1 MNIIE
6 IIAQDVFDKVRGRF
20 SNLEMGNEEGAVT
33 SNPKEA
39 RFFDFD
45 FTIED
50 KNLGRVSVSINER
63 GSLKIF
69 YSQGITEG
77 VDSVSTGIWYDFL
90 KEMRY
95 FAKRRM
101 LVFDTRDITK
111 GNLNKNDFQYL
122 AQNGSKEDNMNESK
136 MYGTPTR
143 SYKTLENKKKKFKTR
158 MVIRHSEAVD
168 ESVPGAR
175 SRKIEAIFIENH
187 LGERYKMLV
196 NSLKTAGAMLRH
208 VANGG
213 VPYDN
218 VGKRI
223 TEMGTQMAELASF
236 RRHASLHDSMNSE
249 ANEILE
255 RCNAKFMEIRSTL
268 EGLSKPNYYEAWV
281 ENFEPSMEEG
291 FDLDEATLEDYKSK
305 FTVNKFEENLA
316 QYFPLVHK
324 IMQETGTVELEEF
337 VSEGAMDSESIFKQY
352 SQYSKEDLM
361 QEFPNITPKDA
372 QTIVNYSQYA
382 WDFVK
387 SGATKQP
394 EFINAKNQV
403 IQRVQQAMSGG
414 GESKVGFEAFES
426 WADSVVEGTLNPDM
440 LGLLIELLQTGLTF
454 GGNDAFGAIAALENI
469 GMSNHRDW
477 DKLEAALRGAAGA
490 NPDGDPKDVI
500 VPWLQKDDPEAAAE
514 IQRMTEPQQA
524 EPAPADPS
532 AAPVEPPVA
541 EGFDP
546 VEQAYYDWS
555 QILQKDGYRNP
566 NVSGADALELVAGD
580 YRGPDGYVSTIRN
593 ILTYVKQNRAVLGKA
608 VSDHKTVKDC
618 IIDIKKEY
626 PQFYQAAQQPEGVDE
641 GPADEPVHQDPDADD
656 KRWDDMDES
665 EDSMDNAEIKEP
677 RQASTREIAETVM
690 SFCDKENMTFPKGEE
705 GVIIR
710 CGKMYGPR
718 GEQLAK
724 GLIEHI
730 KQQREAKEAQRSA
743 VMQFEE
749 IRRLAGLVK

>member
-33 SNPKEA
+33 SNPREA

-45 FTIED
+45 FTIEEQ
-50 KNLGRVSVSINER
+50 NLGRVSVSINER

-77 VDSVSTGIWYDFL
+77 VDSVSTSIWYDFL

-122 AQNGSKEDNMNESK
+122 AQNGSKEDNMNEAK

-143 SYKTLENKKKKFKTR
+143 SYKTLENKKKNFKTR

-175 SRKIEAIFIENH
+175 SRKIEAIYIENH

-208 VANGG
+208 VSNGG

-255 RCNAKFMEIRSTL
+255 RCNAKFMEIRKTL
-268 EGLSKPNYYEAWV
+268 EGLSKPNFYEAWV
-281 ENFEPSMEEG
+281 ENFEPSMEQG
-291 FDLDEATLEDYKSK
+291 FELDEATLEDYKSK

-316 QYFPLVHK
+316 QYFPLVHS
-324 IMQETGTVELEEF
+324 IMQETGTVDLETV
-337 VSEGAMDSESIFKQY
+337 VSEGAMDSEAIWKQY

-361 QEFPNITPKDA
+361 QEFPELTPKDA

-403 IQRVQQAMSGG
+403 VQRVQQAMSGG
-414 GESKVGFEAFES
+414 SLDDSKPAVGFEAFES
-426 WADSVVEGTLNPDM
+426 WADSVVEGTLNPDT
-440 LGLLIELLQTGLTF
+440 LGQLIELLQTGLTF
-454 GGNDAFGAIAALENI
+454 GGNDAFGAIESLENI

-500 VPWLQKDDPEAAAE
+500 IPWLQKDDPEAAAE
-514 IQRMTEPQQA
+514 IQRMMEPQQAAPA
-524 EPAPADPS
+524 EPAPA
-532 AAPVEPPVA
+532 EPPVA
-541 EGFDP
+541 EAEGDEGEAY
-546 VEQAYYDWS
+546 VACIVQHNRSGQAMVQRTKPISRDRAEEVIRHALSKNTFVHPPFMTIYPAS
-555 QILQKDGYRNP
+555 AGKLDG
-566 NVSGADALELVAGD
+566 
-580 YRGPDGYVSTIRN
+580 STIMAK
-593 ILTYVKQNRAVLGKA
+593 YPDM
-608 VSDHKTVKDC
+608 S
-618 IIDIKKEY
+618 KE
-626 PQFYQAAQQPEGVDE
+626 GMRE

-656 KRWDDMDES
+656 KRFDDMDEA
-665 EDSMDNAEIKEP
+665 EDSMDNAEVKEP
-677 RQASTREIAETVM
+677 RQASTREIAETIM
-690 SFCDKENMTFPKGEE
+690 SFCNTEDMTFPKGEE

-718 GEQLAK
+718 GEALATR
-724 GLIEHI
+724 LVDDI
-730 KQQREAKEAQRSA
+730 KQQREAMEAQRSA
-743 VMQFEE
+743 QHQFEE

>member
-33 SNPKEA
+33 SNPREA

-45 FTIED
+45 FTIEEQ
-50 KNLGRVSVSINER
+50 NLGRVSVSINER

-291 FDLDEATLEDYKSK
+291 FELDEATLEDYKSK

-316 QYFPLVHK
+316 QYFPLIHK

-337 VSEGAMDSESIFKQY
+337 VSEGATDANAIWNRYGHY
-352 SQYSKEDLM
+352 SVEDLM
-361 QEFPNITPKDA
+361 QEFPNLSPKDA
-372 QTIVNYSQYA
+372 QTIVNYAEYGWTSSNPQKFR
-382 WDFVK
+382 DEV
-387 SGATKQP
+387 
-394 EFINAKNQV
+394 V
-403 IQRVQQAMSGG
+403 QRVQQAMSG

-426 WADSVVEGTLNPDM
+426 WADSVVEGTLNPDT
-440 LGLLIELLQTGLTF
+440 LGQLIELLQTGLTF
-454 GGNDAFGAIAALENI
+454 GGNDAFGAIESLENI

-500 VPWLQKDDPEAAAE
+500 IPWLQKDDPEAAAE
-514 IQRMTEPQQA
+514 IQRMMEPQQA
-524 EPAPADPS
+524 EPAPADP
-532 AAPVEPPVA
+532 AVAPVEPPVA
-541 EGFDP
+541 EAREFGS
-546 VEQAYYDWS
+546 YYDE
-555 QILQKDGYRNP
+555 
-566 NVSGADALELVAGD
+566 NVAQQVFNQD
-580 YRGPDGYVSTIRN
+580 PDITSEDEV
-593 ILTYVKQNRAVLGKA
+593 LNRAYAIVKA
-608 VSDHKTVKDC
+608 EQGNKFARYKFNYDEDFPSDIVSNYFHLKN
-618 IIDIKKEY
+618 
-626 PQFYQAAQQPEGVDE
+626 QGVAE
-641 GPADEPVHQDPDADD
+641 GPADEPVHPNDDADD

-677 RQASTREIAETVM
+677 QQASTREIAETVM

-743 VMQFEE
+743 TMQFEE

>member
-158 MVIRHSEAVD
+158 MVIRHSESVD

-175 SRKIEAIFIENH
+175 SRKIDSIFIENH
-187 LGERYKMLV
+187 LGERYKMPV

-208 VANGG
+208 VANEG

-223 TEMGTQMAELASF
+223 IEMGTQMAELASF
-236 RRHASLHDSMNSE
+236 RRHASLHDSMNTE

-337 VSEGAMDSESIFKQY
+337 VSEGSMDSESIFKQY

-546 VEQAYYDWS
+546 AEQDYKKWEE
-555 QILQKDGYRNP
+555 ILYPHGN
-566 NVSGADALELVAGD
+566 GAAAFDLLNGNET
-580 YRGPDGYVSTIRN
+580 TIRN
-593 ILTYVKQNRAVLGKA
+593 ILAYVKQNRQVLGKE
-608 VSDHKTVKDC
+608 VSPETGRTVKDA
-618 IIDIKKEY
+618 IIDIKNEY
-626 PQFYQAAQQPEGVDE
+626 PQQYQAATQPEPSVAE
-641 GPADEPVHQDPDADD
+641 DD
-656 KRWDDMDES
+656 

>member
-1 MNIIE
+1 LHKYANMNIIE

-158 MVIRHSEAVD
+158 MVIRHSESVD

-175 SRKIEAIFIENH
+175 SRKIDSIFIENH
-187 LGERYKMLV
+187 LGERYKMPV

-208 VANGG
+208 VANEG

-223 TEMGTQMAELASF
+223 IEMGTQMAELASF
-236 RRHASLHDSMNSE
+236 RRHASLHDSMNTE

-337 VSEGAMDSESIFKQY
+337 VSEGSMDSESIFKQY

-546 VEQAYYDWS
+546 AEQDYKKWEE
-555 QILQKDGYRNP
+555 ILYPHGN
-566 NVSGADALELVAGD
+566 GAAAFDLLNGNET
-580 YRGPDGYVSTIRN
+580 TIRN
-593 ILTYVKQNRAVLGKA
+593 ILAYVKQNRQVLGKE
-608 VSDHKTVKDC
+608 VSPETGRTVKDA
-618 IIDIKKEY
+618 IIDIKNEY
-626 PQFYQAAQQPEGVDE
+626 PQQYQAATQPEPSVAE
-641 GPADEPVHQDPDADD
+641 DD
-656 KRWDDMDES
+656 

>member
-158 MVIRHSEAVD
+158 MVIRHSESVD

-175 SRKIEAIFIENH
+175 SRKIDSIFIENH
-187 LGERYKMLV
+187 LGERYKMPV

-208 VANGG
+208 VANEG

-223 TEMGTQMAELASF
+223 IEMGTQMAELASF

-324 IMQETGTVELEEF
+324 IMQETGTIDLEDV
-337 VSEGAMDSESIFKQY
+337 VSEDEVSEDY
-352 SQYSKEDLM
+352 ND
-361 QEFPNITPKDA
+361 
-372 QTIVNYSQYA
+372 QT
-382 WDFVK
+382 D
-387 SGATKQP
+387 
-394 EFINAKNQV
+394 
-403 IQRVQQAMSGG
+403 
-414 GESKVGFEAFES
+414 ESKIGFDAFES
-426 WADSVVEGTLNPDM
+426 WADAVVEGTLNPDT
-440 LGLLIELLQTGLTF
+440 LGQLIELLQTGLTF

-524 EPAPADPS
+524 APVEPAAAPAEPE

-541 EGFDP
+541 
-546 VEQAYYDWS
+546 
-555 QILQKDGYRNP
+555 
-566 NVSGADALELVAGD
+566 
-580 YRGPDGYVSTIRN
+580 
-593 ILTYVKQNRAVLGKA
+593 
-608 VSDHKTVKDC
+608 
-618 IIDIKKEY
+618 KE
-626 PQFYQAAQQPEGVDE
+626 EE
-641 GPADEPVHQDPDADD
+641 
-656 KRWDDMDES
+656 
-665 EDSMDNAEIKEP
+665 EDSMDNAEGAP
-677 RQASTREIAETVM
+677 RNASTREIAETVM
-690 SFCDKENMTFPKGEE
+690 SFFNKENMTFPKGEE

-718 GEQLAK
+718 GEQLAER
-724 GLIEHI
+724 LIDHI
-730 KQQREAKEAQRSA
+730 KQQREAMEAQRSA
-743 VMQFEE
+743 VVQFEE

>member
-1 MNIIE
+1 
-6 IIAQDVFDKVRGRF
+6 
-20 SNLEMGNEEGAVT
+20 
-33 SNPKEA
+33 
-39 RFFDFD
+39 
-45 FTIED
+45 
-50 KNLGRVSVSINER
+50 
-63 GSLKIF
+63 
-69 YSQGITEG
+69 
-77 VDSVSTGIWYDFL
+77 
-90 KEMRY
+90 
-95 FAKRRM
+95 
-101 LVFDTRDITK
+101 
-111 GNLNKNDFQYL
+111 
-122 AQNGSKEDNMNESK
+122 
-136 MYGTPTR
+136 
-143 SYKTLENKKKKFKTR
+143 

-255 RCNAKFMEIRSTL
+255 RCNAKFMEIRKTL
-268 EGLSKPNYYEAWV
+268 EGLSKPNFYEAWV

-291 FDLDEATLEDYKSK
+291 FELDEATLEDYKSK

-316 QYFPLVHK
+316 QYFPLIHK

-337 VSEGAMDSESIFKQY
+337 VSEGATDANAIWNRYGHY
-352 SQYSKEDLM
+352 SVEDLM
-361 QEFPNITPKDA
+361 QEFPNLSPKDA
-372 QTIVNYSQYA
+372 QTIVNYAEYGWTSSNPQKFR
-382 WDFVK
+382 DEV
-387 SGATKQP
+387 
-394 EFINAKNQV
+394 V
-403 IQRVQQAMSGG
+403 QRVQQAMSG

-426 WADSVVEGTLNPDM
+426 WADSVVEGTLNPDT
-440 LGLLIELLQTGLTF
+440 LGQLIELLQTGLTF
-454 GGNDAFGAIAALENI
+454 GGNDAFGAIESLENI

-500 VPWLQKDDPEAAAE
+500 IPWLQKDDPEAAAE
-514 IQRMTEPQQA
+514 IQRMMEPQQA
-524 EPAPADPS
+524 EPAPADPA

-541 EGFDP
+541 EAREFGS
-546 VEQAYYDWS
+546 YYDE
-555 QILQKDGYRNP
+555 K
-566 NVSGADALELVAGD
+566 VAQQVFEQD
-580 YRGPDGYVSTIRN
+580 PDITSEDEV
-593 ILTYVKQNRAVLGKA
+593 LNRAYAIVKA
-608 VSDHKTVKDC
+608 DQGNKFARYKFNYDEDFPSDIVSNYFHLKN
-618 IIDIKKEY
+618 
-626 PQFYQAAQQPEGVDE
+626 QGVAE
-641 GPADEPVHQDPDADD
+641 GPADEPVHPNDDADD

-677 RQASTREIAETVM
+677 QQASTREIAETVM

-743 VMQFEE
+743 AMQFEE

>member
-6 IIAQDVFDKVRGRF
+6 IIAQDIFDKVRGRF
-20 SNLEMGNEEGAVT
+20 SNLEMGNEEGSVT

-45 FTIED
+45 FMIEEQ
-50 KNLGRVSVSINER
+50 NLGRVSISINER

-77 VDSVSTGIWYDFL
+77 VDSVSTSVWYDFL

-122 AQNGSKEDNMNESK
+122 AQNGSKEENMNESK

-175 SRKIEAIFIENH
+175 SRKIDSIFIENH
-187 LGERYKMLV
+187 LGERYKMPI

-208 VANGG
+208 VANEGL
-213 VPYDN
+213 PYDN
-218 VGKRI
+218 VGKKI
-223 TEMGTQMAELASF
+223 IEMGTQMAELASF
-236 RRHASLHDSMNSE
+236 RRHASLHDSMNTE

-291 FDLDEATLEDYKSK
+291 FDLDEATLEDYKAK
-305 FTVNKFEENLA
+305 FTVNRFEENLA

-324 IMQETGTVELEEF
+324 IMQETGTIDLEAV
-337 VSEGAMDSESIFKQY
+337 VSEDDVT
-352 SQYSKEDLM
+352 EDY
-361 QEFPNITPKDA
+361 ND
-372 QTIVNYSQYA
+372 QT
-382 WDFVK
+382 D
-387 SGATKQP
+387 
-394 EFINAKNQV
+394 
-403 IQRVQQAMSGG
+403 
-414 GESKVGFEAFES
+414 ESKIGFDAFES
-426 WADSVVEGTLNPDM
+426 WAESVVEGTLNPDT
-440 LGLLIELLQTGLTF
+440 LGQLIELLQTGLTF
-454 GGNDAFGAIAALENI
+454 GGNDAFGAIEALENI

-524 EPAPADPS
+524 EP
-532 AAPVEPPVA
+532 VEPPVA
-541 EGFDP
+541 
-546 VEQAYYDWS
+546 
-555 QILQKDGYRNP
+555 
-566 NVSGADALELVAGD
+566 
-580 YRGPDGYVSTIRN
+580 
-593 ILTYVKQNRAVLGKA
+593 
-608 VSDHKTVKDC
+608 
-618 IIDIKKEY
+618 
-626 PQFYQAAQQPEGVDE
+626 E
-641 GPADEPVHQDPDADD
+641 GPADEPVHPDDDADD

-665 EDSMDNAEIKEP
+665 EGRMEIGQQMANDGVTYSPEKEKELIGLMSQYMKKAGMSSKQIRYLLSYDQDYIPDQLSFLPKTEDSMDNAEGQP
-677 RQASTREIAETVM
+677 RHASTREIAETVM
-690 SFCDKENMTFPKGEE
+690 SFFNKENMTFPKGEE

-718 GEQLAK
+718 GEQLAER
-724 GLIEHI
+724 LIDHI
-730 KQQREAKEAQRSA
+730 KQQREAMEAQRSA
-743 VMQFEE
+743 AMQFEE

>member
-6 IIAQDVFDKVRGRF
+6 IIAQDIFDKVRGRF
-20 SNLEMGNEEGAVT
+20 SNLEMGNEEGPVT

-45 FTIED
+45 FMIEEQ
-50 KNLGRVSVSINER
+50 NLGRVSISINER

-77 VDSVSTGIWYDFL
+77 VDSVSTSVWYDFL

-122 AQNGSKEDNMNESK
+122 AQNGSKEENMNESK

-175 SRKIEAIFIENH
+175 SRKIDSIFIENH
-187 LGERYKMLV
+187 LGERYKMPI

-208 VANGG
+208 VANEGL
-213 VPYDN
+213 PYDN
-218 VGKRI
+218 VGKKI
-223 TEMGTQMAELASF
+223 IEMGTQMAELASF
-236 RRHASLHDSMNSE
+236 RRHASLHDSMNTE

-291 FDLDEATLEDYKSK
+291 FDLDEATLEDYKAK
-305 FTVNKFEENLA
+305 FTVNRFEENLA

-324 IMQETGTVELEEF
+324 IMQETGTIDLEAV
-337 VSEGAMDSESIFKQY
+337 VSEDDVT
-352 SQYSKEDLM
+352 EDY
-361 QEFPNITPKDA
+361 ND
-372 QTIVNYSQYA
+372 QT
-382 WDFVK
+382 D
-387 SGATKQP
+387 
-394 EFINAKNQV
+394 
-403 IQRVQQAMSGG
+403 
-414 GESKVGFEAFES
+414 ESKIGFDAFES
-426 WADSVVEGTLNPDM
+426 WAESVVEGTLNPDT
-440 LGLLIELLQTGLTF
+440 LGQLIELLQTGLTF
-454 GGNDAFGAIAALENI
+454 GGNDAFGAIEALENI

-524 EPAPADPS
+524 EP
-532 AAPVEPPVA
+532 VEPPVA
-541 EGFDP
+541 
-546 VEQAYYDWS
+546 
-555 QILQKDGYRNP
+555 
-566 NVSGADALELVAGD
+566 
-580 YRGPDGYVSTIRN
+580 
-593 ILTYVKQNRAVLGKA
+593 
-608 VSDHKTVKDC
+608 
-618 IIDIKKEY
+618 
-626 PQFYQAAQQPEGVDE
+626 E
-641 GPADEPVHQDPDADD
+641 GPADEPVHPDDDADD

-665 EDSMDNAEIKEP
+665 EGRMEIGQQMANDGVTYSPEKEKELIGLMSQYMKKAGMSSKQIRYLLSYDQDYIPDQLSFLPKTEDSMDNAEGQP
-677 RQASTREIAETVM
+677 RHASTREIAETVM
-690 SFCDKENMTFPKGEE
+690 SFFNKENMTFPKGEE

-718 GEQLAK
+718 GEQLAER
-724 GLIEHI
+724 LIDHI
-730 KQQREAKEAQRSA
+730 KQQREAMEAQRSA
-743 VMQFEE
+743 TMQFEE
-749 IRRLAGLVK
+749 IRRLAGLAK